1 MVVEPLVTAAEIR
14 AAEQAH
20 PGYPESMAE
29 LMERA
34 GEAVARLVLERFPGR
49 VAVVCGRGSNG
60 GDGRVAARLLREAG
74 REVTVVE
81 QPGELGGRGELERP
95 DVVVDA
101 LFGTGF
107 RDAPREDAA
116 RLIEEMNGCGAPV
129 VAVDVPSGVDGS
141 TGEAPGAAVRAA
153 ATVTMEAVKVGLA
166 VAPGRFHAG
175 AVHVAPIGLAL
186 TGHANG
192 LVPASVVDAVPR
204 KARETNKYRAGAVLV
219 VGGSRGLSGAPS
231 LTAEAAF
238 RADAGYVT
246 VAAPAS
252 VLPVLEVRL
261 LEAVK
266 RGLPEDAEGRLL
278 PRALPELL
286 ELAGRAG
293 AVAIGPGLGRSD
305 GTRELVRRLLEELDV
320 PVVVDADGLWELEPF
335 ERRAPTVLTPHAG
348 ELGRLLGESSD
359 RIDAHRLDAVTR
371 AAERFGC
378 VCLLKGSDT
387 LVAAPG
393 AGVLVSA
400 FGTPALATA
409 GTGDVLTG
417 IVAAFLAK
425 GMEAQL
431 AAAAAAAVHG
441 LAARLHE
448 PSVGLVAGDLLATI
462 PRALAGEA
470 AGTQP
475 LA

>member
-1 MVVEPLVTAAEIR
+1 MQPEREFLPLVTAHEIR

-34 GEAVARLVLERFPGR
+34 GAAVARLVLERFPGS

-60 GDGRVAARLLREAG
+60 GDGRIAARLLREAG
-74 REVTVVE
+74 REVTVIE
-81 QPGELGGRGELERP
+81 QFGELGSP

-116 RLIEEMNGCGAPV
+116 RMIQAINGCGASL
-129 VAVDVPSGVDGS
+129 VAVDVPSGVNGS
-141 TGEAPGAAVRAA
+141 TGEVPGEAVRAT
-153 ATVTMEAVKVGLA
+153 ATVTMEAAKLGL
-166 VAPGRFHAG
+166 VIAPGRFHAG
-175 AVHVAPIGLAL
+175 VIHVAPIGLAL
-186 TGHANG
+186 SAHEHR

-204 KARETNKYRAGAVLV
+204 KDRETNKYRAGAVLV
-219 VGGSRGLSGAPS
+219 VGGSRGLTGAVA
-231 LTAEAAF
+231 LAAEAAF

-246 VAAPAS
+246 VAVPAS
-252 VLPVLEVRL
+252 SLPVVEGRL

-266 RGLPEDAEGRLL
+266 RGLPEDGEGRLM

-286 ELAGRAG
+286 DLAARAG
-293 AVAIGPGLGRSD
+293 SVAIGPGLGRSD

-320 PVVVDADGLWELEPF
+320 AVVVDADGLWELEPF
-335 ERRAPTVLTPHAG
+335 ARAAPTVLTPHAG
-348 ELGRLLGESSD
+348 ELGRLLGESSEWV
-359 RIDAHRLDAVTR
+359 DAHRLEAVR
-371 AAERFGC
+371 AGAERFGC

-393 AGVLVSA
+393 AGVSVSL
-400 FGTPALATA
+400 FGEPALATA

-417 IVAAFLAK
+417 VVAAFLAK
-425 GMEAQL
+425 GMEPRL

-441 LAARLHE
+441 LAARLHN
-448 PSVGLVAGDLLATI
+448 PSVGMVASDLLETI
-462 PRALAGEA
+462 PHVLAGEA
-470 AGTQP
+470 SGTP
-475 LA
+475 AFR

>member
-1 MVVEPLVTAAEIR
+1 MQLEPLVTADEIR
-14 AAEQAH
+14 AAERAH
-20 PGYPESMAE
+20 PGAPESLAE

-34 GEAVARLVLERFPGR
+34 GAAVARLVLERFPGR
-49 VAVVCGRGSNG
+49 VAVVCGRGANG

-74 REVTVVE
+74 REAAVVE
-81 QPGELGGRGELERP
+81 QPGGLGSPE
-95 DVVVDA
+95 VVVDA

-107 RDAPREDAA
+107 HGAPRDDAA
-116 RLIEEMNGCGAPV
+116 RLIEEMNGCGAAV

-141 TGEAPGAAVRAA
+141 TGEVRGAAVRAT
-153 ATVTMEAVKVGLA
+153 ATVTMEAAKVGLV

-186 TGHANG
+186 AGHASG
-192 LVPASVVDAVPR
+192 LVTASIVDAVPR
-204 KARETNKYRAGAVLV
+204 KERETNKYRAGAVLV
-219 VGGSRGLSGAPS
+219 VGGSRGLTGAPS
-231 LTAEAAF
+231 LTAAAAF

-252 VLPVLEVRL
+252 ALPVLEARL
-261 LEAVK
+261 VEAVK

-286 ELAGRAG
+286 ALAERAG
-293 AVAIGPGLGRSD
+293 AVAIGPGLGRGD
-305 GTRELVRRLLEELDV
+305 GTRELVRRLLEQLDL
-320 PVVVDADGLWELEPF
+320 PVVLDADGLWELEPF
-335 ERRAPTVLTPHAG
+335 ERAAPTVLTPHAG
-348 ELGRLLGESSD
+348 ELARLLGESSGWV
-359 RIDAHRLDAVTR
+359 DAHRLEAVHR
-371 AAERFGC
+371 AADAFGC

-393 AGVLVSA
+393 GGVLVSL
-400 FGTPALATA
+400 FGIPALATA

-425 GMEAQL
+425 GLEPRR

-441 LAARLHE
+441 LAARLHA
-448 PSVGLVAGDLLATI
+448 PAAGLVASDLLATI
-462 PRALAGEA
+462 PRVLAGEA
-470 AGTQP
+470 SGTP
-475 LA
+475 TLG